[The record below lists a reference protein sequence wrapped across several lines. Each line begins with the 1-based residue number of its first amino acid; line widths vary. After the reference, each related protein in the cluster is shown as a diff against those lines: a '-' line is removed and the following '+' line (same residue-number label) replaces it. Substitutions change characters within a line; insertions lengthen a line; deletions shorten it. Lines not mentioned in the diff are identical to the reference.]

1 MRVDRSVDLCHD
13 HDPTPSAATGTVMRR
28 SLLTGYAISAGF
40 GEMGILP
47 IEDFSLFRFFWLR

>member
-1 MRVDRSVDLCHD
+1 MIGASTCVTSAIHAVDGQ
-13 HDPTPSAATGTVMRR
+13 GTVMRR

-47 IEDFSLFRFFWLR
+47 IEDFSLFSFFWLR

>member
-1 MRVDRSVDLCHD
+1 
-13 HDPTPSAATGTVMRR
+13 MRR

-47 IEDFSLFRFFWLR
+47 IEDFSLFSFFWLR

>member
-1 MRVDRSVDLCHD
+1 MIGASTCVTSAIHAVDGHRDSH
-13 HDPTPSAATGTVMRR
+13 AR

-40 GEMGILP
+40 GEMEILP